1 MAMNEVL
8 AEMDGTI
15 IELTVATGDEI
26 AEGDTVM
33 VMESMKMEVPACAPC
48 AGRIGRIRVAV
59 GDVVNA
65 GAVLA
70 TVDR

>member
-1 MAMNEVL
+1 MAMSEVL